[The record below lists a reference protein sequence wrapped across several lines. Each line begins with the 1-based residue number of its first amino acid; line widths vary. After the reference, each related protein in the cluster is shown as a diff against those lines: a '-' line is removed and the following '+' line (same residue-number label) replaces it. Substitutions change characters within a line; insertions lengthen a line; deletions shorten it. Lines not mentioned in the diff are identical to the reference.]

1 MNRMNVGKK
10 WIPACAAI
18 VSSAGLAASAVAADR
33 SWTGGGAWSSAAS
46 WWPVGVPVAGDDV
59 GVGNVAGVQNSSVY
73 LNLNA
78 NVHNLFITDG
88 MTLDTNLHRL
98 AVGLQIDVSGR
109 NVVGSN
115 AFPSRL
121 VVDEVVAGAE
131 VTAEL
136 LTVRDQGEVV
146 LNGAGVSL
154 DSYMNIGEGSV
165 LRGEGVVWFLSNFA
179 TSLANNGTITPTGAL
194 SFHQNGTGRYDLD
207 GSTGGGDLDLTAASD
222 ATLTFNGDGISEP
235 FGGTL
240 SMIKGTRLQMNLDD
254 AWAVEDYGTVNIYGS
269 GTGTGPA
276 RIAGSPVTMN
286 GTFNLYGG
294 SLFELASDVTFS
306 ASSELVTG
314 LNATA
319 DVSGDATINGGLF
332 TVNEGSN
339 LDFDG
344 ATVVHG
350 GEFVTHSNVST
361 TGSIDFNGATE
372 WDGNISI
379 AGFARQN
386 GPAHVTGPT
395 IITGDTFDMDG
406 SDDANWDVDANLTLN
421 VDRIDY
427 GGNSFNTTMDIGAGR
442 LNVNLMDPDAWWF
455 LAGTTNLSGNS
466 ILFST
471 KIGDG
476 SELHVTGTINVVGKC
491 DILTETGVAGSA
503 TINIPAANAALRFMS
518 DVFIDSGVT
527 FSGGGT
533 IQNGANSIMTFHTG
547 LNTNGVGVHN
557 AGTLRVGST
566 PGIMSVDRFTTTG
579 IWDLDI
585 GGYVAG
591 AQHDRVVSNG
601 PATIGGTLEVDLT
614 NGFQPA
620 IGDEFT
626 ILTAVGGI
634 TGSFAPGVTTSAGS
648 FTYHWDVLIDATDV
662 TLRLASIESDCPAD
676 LDDGSG
682 TGTPDG
688 GVTIEDLLYFIAEFG
703 EGGIN
708 ADLDD
713 GSGTGTPDE
722 GVTIDDLLYFLDRF
736 SGGC

>member
-78 NVHNLFITDG
+78 NIQNLFITDG

-121 VVDEVVAGAE
+121 VVDEGVAGAE
-131 VTAEL
+131 VTAQV
-136 LTVRDQGEVV
+136 LTVHDEGEVV
-146 LNGAGVSL
+146 LNGAGISL
-154 DSYMNIGEGSV
+154 DAYMSIDEGSV

-207 GSTGGGDLDLTAASD
+207 GSTGGGDLDLTTASD
-222 ATLTFNGDGISEP
+222 AVLTFNGDGLAEP

-254 AWAVEDYGTVNIYGS
+254 GWTVENSGTINVYGS

-276 RIAGSPVTMN
+276 RIAGSPVTVN

-294 SLFELASDVTFS
+294 SQFELASDVTLS
-306 ASSELVTG
+306 ASSELITG

-319 DVSGDATINGGLF
+319 DISGDAVINGGLF

-344 ATVVHG
+344 ITVVHG

-372 WDGNISI
+372 WDGNISLT
-379 AGFARQN
+379 GFARQN

-395 IITGDTFDMDG
+395 IIAGDTFDMDG
-406 SDDANWDVDANLTLN
+406 SDAASWNIDANLTMN
-421 VDRIDY
+421 VDRIDFS
-427 GGNSFNTTMDIGAGR
+427 GNDFNTTMDIRSGR
-442 LNVNLMDPDAWWF
+442 LNVNLSDGAYWR

-466 ILFST
+466 LLFST
-471 KIGDG
+471 KIGEG
-476 SELHVTGTINVVGKC
+476 SPLELLGAVNVTGKADIATSTIVG
-491 DILTETGVAGSA
+491 SSS
-503 TINIPAANAALRFMS
+503 TINIPNPNAALRFTS
-518 DVFIDSGVT
+518 NVLAGAGVT
-527 FSGGGT
+527 FTGAGT
-533 IQNGANSIMTFHTG
+533 FQNGANSLMTFNSG
-547 LNTNGVGVHN
+547 ANTNGLGVHN
-557 AGTLRVGST
+557 AGTLRVGAAA
-566 PGIMSVDRFTTTG
+566 GIMSVARFQNSGT
-579 IWDLDI
+579 WLVDI
-585 GGYVAG
+585 GGDTAG
-591 AQHDRVVSNG
+591 SEHDRIVSNG
-601 PATIGGTLEVDLT
+601 PATLGGTLQVHLL

-634 TGSFAPGVTTSAGS
+634 TGSFAPGVTSSSGS
-648 FTYHWDVLIDATDV
+648 FTYHWDVLTDAADV
-662 TLRLASIESDCPAD
+662 TLRLASIESECPAD

-713 GSGTGTPDE
+713 GSRTGTPDD
-722 GVTIDDLLYFLDRF
+722 GVTIDDLLYFLERF
-736 SGGC
+736 SEGC